1 MLLCPTN
8 SPNLKLSKWLE
19 WKTASWNH
27 QMTVFDLILSASALR
42 LKLHNIRE
50 ALLTFFELVSYFE
63 KATRAVKKTTVKQK
77 NVCLSTSVH
86 YIFKKRKTLKKSTAL
101 TVFQWLVLSNQMFDH
116 EVTQKRLCTIKNTQ
130 GSICVSATSPGST
143 PSTHRCLPT
152 SPQDSGKLL
161 VYSRGHSPAVERQLQ
176 LTR

>member
-8 SPNLKLSKWLE
+8 SPNLKLSKWLD

-27 QMTVFDLILSASALR
+27 QMMVFYFILSASALR

-63 KATRAVKKTTVKQK
+63 KATRAVKKPHSEAKE
-77 NVCLSTSVH
+77 CLSKYKCTLF
-86 YIFKKRKTLKKSTAL
+86 IQEKKATEKVNSTYRL
-101 TVFQWLVLSNQMFDH
+101 SMKVLSNQMFDH
-116 EVTQKRLCTIKNTQ
+116 EVTQKCLCTIKNTQ

-152 SPQDSGKLL
+152 SPQDSEKLL
-161 VYSRGHSPAVERQLQ
+161 VYSRGHTPAVERQLQ